1 MGPGRVELNPRPG
14 ADDRR
19 HSSRGTF
26 VLIVGPDGS
35 GKTTLAGRLIESTSG
50 DFTRSLH
57 IHWRPRVLPRVG
69 SLVGVELGDPTEPHA
84 REPRGAV
91 PSIVMLA
98 YHWLDF
104 LLGSWVRILPTAR
117 RGGLIVMERGWLD
130 IAVDPRRY
138 RLSVSPTLV
147 EFLGRLLPAPDL
159 VLILRADP
167 AILRQ
172 RKAELPIE
180 ELVRQMR
187 RWDHV
192 RFPRGTT
199 RLVLDASQVEEEILA
214 QATRAVSTT

>member
-1 MGPGRVELNPRPG
+1 MGPGRVELNPRPDG
-14 ADDRR
+14 GRR
-19 HSSRGTF
+19 RRSSRGAF

-35 GKTTLAGRLIESTSG
+35 GKTTLARRLIERTSG
-50 DFTRSLH
+50 DFRRSLH

-91 PSIVMLA
+91 PSVVMLA

-104 LLGSWVRILPTAR
+104 LLGSWIRILPTRR

-138 RLSVSPTLV
+138 RLSVPPTLV
-147 EFLGRLLPAPDL
+147 ELMGQLLPAPDL

-167 AILRQ
+167 AILMQ

-180 ELVRQMR
+180 ELARQLR
-187 RWDHV
+187 RWDQM
-192 RFPRGTT
+192 RFGRRTAHS
-199 RLVLDASQVEEEILA
+199 VIDASQGEIAVLA
-214 QATRAVSTT
+214 QATRDVLAS